1 MLTNINHLLLFFQS
15 QTTTK
20 YTNQNQIH
28 TNHPLLHDKDQQKP
42 APDLLLLTII
52 PSSNTTTCVSVSVD
66 FFFQVV
72 SIIYIYIYI
81 YIYINYSMSNMKT
94 IDILFN
100 NFMFNHNFNQIL
112 ITCF

>member
-1 MLTNINHLLLFFQS
+1 M
-15 QTTTK
+15 
-20 YTNQNQIH
+20 
-28 TNHPLLHDKDQQKP
+28 
-42 APDLLLLTII
+42 
-52 PSSNTTTCVSVSVD
+52 CVSVSVD

-72 SIIYIYIYI
+72 SIK
-81 YIYINYSMSNMKT
+81 YIYINYSMSSMET

>member
-42 APDLLLLTII
+42 TPDLLLLTII
-52 PSSNTTTCVSVSVD
+52 PSSHTTTCVSVSVD

-72 SIIYIYIYI
+72 SIIYIIQCQVWKQLISYLII
-81 YIYINYSMSNMKT
+81 SCLT
-94 IDILFN
+94 IIL
-100 NFMFNHNFNQIL
+100 
-112 ITCF
+112 TKY